1 MFLNCRDRF
10 GDFLL
15 LWVCLTVNVQA
26 WMNCASSANRA
37 GYVAHILLCKKE
49 KQPLGLQISSQIEK
63 TKKSYSE
70 FKDCREHHRLCNILI
85 MFTY

>member
-1 MFLNCRDRF
+1 
-10 GDFLL
+10 
-15 LWVCLTVNVQA
+15 
-26 WMNCASSANRA
+26 MNCAPCVNRA

-85 MFTY
+85 MFTYLMMWKLFYLLMTYLLNKDLINCVH